1 MDLRIIALVVVAVV
15 SISASYAAPPK
26 KKLLLVSHTAGFRHE
41 EGIAVGEKTLVEI
54 GNVTDTFTLEMCR
67 NADDVKRML
76 TPEYLNANKFDGVIF
91 NNTTGDLGIPD
102 LKAFLDWIKGGK
114 AFIGMH
120 AATDTYHGNADYLEL
135 IGDEFL
141 THGAQCTIEPL
152 VQDAKHPATAQWE
165 KGTKI
170 LEEVYIFKHN
180 DRSKVRVLLYL
191 DKNPNDGRP
200 VANQPGDNL
209 LAWCKAYGKGKVFY
223 TAFGHRGD
231 VWTNEV
237 VRRHMLG
244 GIRWALGLAKGES
257 KPGPLLAP

>member
-1 MDLRIIALVVVAVV
+1 MDVRIMALIALAVCLCPM
-15 SISASYAAPPK
+15 AQAAPAK
-26 KKLLLVSHTAGFRHE
+26 KKLLLVTHTAGFRHE
-41 EGIAVGEKTLVEI
+41 EGIRVGEKTLLEI
-54 GNVTDTFTLEMCR
+54 GERSGAFTLDFCR

-91 NNTTGDLGIPD
+91 NNTTGDLGVPD

-120 AATDTYHGNADYLEL
+120 AATDTYHGNADYLDL

-141 THGAQCTIEPL
+141 THGQQCVIEPL
-152 VQDAKHPATAQWE
+152 VQDAKHPATAQWVAGA
-165 KGTKI
+165 KFQ
-170 LEEVYIFKHN
+170 EEVYIFKHN

-200 VANQPGDNL
+200 VANQPGDCL
-209 LAWCKAYGKGKVFY
+209 LAWNKMYGKGRVFY

-231 VWTNEV
+231 VWENEV
-237 VRRHMLG
+237 VRVHMLG
-244 GIRWALGLAKGES
+244 GIRWALGLAKGEA
-257 KPGPLLAP
+257 KPGPAKP

>member
-1 MDLRIIALVVVAVV
+1 MDWRIVTILALAAASV
-15 SISASYAAPPK
+15 SAAYAAPPK

-41 EGIAVGEKTLVEI
+41 EGIVAGEKTLLEI
-54 GNVTDTFTLEMCR
+54 GERSGAFSLEMCR

-76 TPEYLNANKFDGVIF
+76 TPDYLNAGKFDGVIF
-91 NNTTGDLGIPD
+91 NNTSGNLGVPD
-102 LKAFLDWIKGGK
+102 LKAFFEWLKAGK

-120 AATDTYHGNADYLEL
+120 AATDTYNGNADYLDL

-141 THGAQCTIEPL
+141 THGQQCAIEPI
-152 VQDAKHPATAQWE
+152 VQDPKHPATVSWD
-165 KGTKI
+165 KGTQV

-200 VANQPGDNL
+200 VANQPGDCL
-209 LAWCKAYGKGKVFY
+209 VAWCKAYGKGKVFY
-223 TAFGHRGD
+223 TSFGHRTD
-231 VWTNEV
+231 VWENEV

-244 GIRWALGLAKGES
+244 GIRWALGQAKGEA
-257 KPGPLLAP
+257 KPGPAKP

>member
-1 MDLRIIALVVVAVV
+1 MELRIVAMLALAA
-15 SISASYAAPPK
+15 ITLSAAYAAPPKK
-26 KKLLLVSHTAGFRHE
+26 KKLLLVSHTAGFRHD
-41 EGIAVGEKTLVEI
+41 EGIAAGEKTLTEI
-54 GNVTDTFTLEMCR
+54 GQVSGVFTLEMCR

-76 TPEYLNANKFDGVIF
+76 TPEYLNAGKFDGVIF

-120 AATDTYHGNADYLEL
+120 AATDTYHGNADYLDL

-200 VANQPGDNL
+200 VANQPGDCL
-209 LAWCKAYGKGKVFY
+209 IAWCKAHGKGKVFY
-223 TAFGHRGD
+223 TAFGHRAD
-231 VWTNEV
+231 VWGNEV

-244 GIRWALGLAKGES
+244 GIRWALGNAKGS
-257 KPGPLLAP
+257 AVPGPARP